1 MTERC
6 QTTKE
11 RALEYIRAAFGGYE
25 SDQSEPNR
33 AGIVRVRIFATDD
46 RGRCELVVNV
56 TAKSGNAAWAKA
68 MVAARKVAEAQIPHF
83 DARIAQAELD
93 AERERAARLRLFAVL
108 NSDGTTE
115 AT

>member
-1 MTERC
+1 MERRC
-6 QTTKE
+6 QTTGE
-11 RALEYIRAAFGGYE
+11 RAHEYIRAAFSGCE
-25 SDQSEPNR
+25 AHESEPNA
-33 AGIVRVRIFATDD
+33 AGIVRVRLTAIDG
-46 RGRCELVVNV
+46 RGWHEEVVDV
-56 TAKSGNAAWAKA
+56 TAKGVNAAWAKA

-115 AT
+115 ST

>member
-1 MTERC
+1 MTRRC

-11 RALEYIRAAFGGYE
+11 RALEYILAAFGGCGFHE
-25 SDQSEPNR
+25 SGPNA
-33 AGIVRVRIFATDD
+33 AGIVRVILFNGED
-46 RGRCELVVNV
+46 RAWHDPVVNV
-56 TAKSGNAAWAKA
+56 TAKSSNDAWAKA
-68 MVAARKVAEAQIPHF
+68 MRAARKVAEAQIPRF

>member
-1 MTERC
+1 MERRV

-11 RALEYIRAAFGGYE
+11 RAQEYIRVAFGGCE
-25 SDQSEPNR
+25 AHESEPNA
-33 AGIVRVRIFATDD
+33 AGIVRVRLTAIDG
-46 RGRCELVVNV
+46 RGWHEDVVDV
-56 TAKSGNAAWAKA
+56 TAKGVNAAWAKA
-68 MVAARKVAEAQIPHF
+68 MVAARKVAEAQIPRF

-93 AERERAARLRLFAVL
+93 AECERDARLRLFAVL